1 MKASFLCFS
10 LAVTLLAPRADA
22 SQDDS
27 RKGAK
32 KVDAKE
38 LKRQMLEAFKD
49 AEKARKEYKSWT
61 AQLKWSLSDPFQ
73 DRTSYAGGN
82 VKVLRGEEGSNSL
95 WWALKE
101 SSDPRGRNMMN
112 ASRSLYKGVKL
123 QETYEPK
130 RGSGTVYEYNT
141 AALRDFH
148 PQMLIRDGF
157 HKNLQ
162 LWFDIDIVAN
172 ARYMKTEPNADD
184 WAALGFSG
192 KEEYEAWWKTKK
204 AVISGK
210 ESTLSEDRPFS
221 SKEDKFDKM
230 NPRNK
235 PMEGS
240 GEEQYGKFYI
250 IVLKPKVPNLQRR
263 LRSIRM
269 TLRPGDFLP
278 ISIMFEYST
287 DRYRNITFKNIEK
300 DPEPEI
306 TPDQFTLDTEGYRV
320 IQR

>member
-1 MKASFLCFS
+1 MKSSFLS
-10 LAVTLLAPRADA
+10 LALGLVLFTPQVVAQQEP
-22 SQDDS
+22 

-32 KVDAKE
+32 KIDAKE
-38 LKRQMLEAFKD
+38 LNRQKIEAFKD
-49 AEKARKEYKSWT
+49 AEKARKEYKSWVGRIT
-61 AQLKWSLSDPFQ
+61 WSLSDPFQ

-82 VKVLRGEEGSNSL
+82 VKVLRGEEDANLL

-123 QETYEPK
+123 RETYEPR
-130 RGSGTVYEYNT
+130 RGTGTVYEYNT
-141 AALRDFH
+141 AALREFL
-148 PQMLIRDGF
+148 PQMIIRDGF
-157 HKNLQ
+157 HKNLE
-162 LWFDIDIVAN
+162 LWFDIDIIAN

-184 WAALGFSG
+184 WQALGFSG
-192 KEEYEAWWKTKK
+192 KEEYENWWKNKK

-210 ESTLSEDRPFS
+210 ESDLSEDRPFA

-235 PMEGS
+235 PMAAS
-240 GEEQYGKFYI
+240 GDEQYGKYYI
-250 IVLKPKVPNLQRR
+250 IVLRPKIPALQKR

-278 ISIMFEYST
+278 ISLMFEYST
-287 DRYRNITFKNIEK
+287 DRYRNIQFTSIEK
-300 DPEPEI
+300 NPEPEI
-306 TPDQFTLDTEGYRV
+306 TSDQFTLDTEGYRV